1 MAVRNRACISPRL
14 SLPGTNQ
21 SFDWF
26 VIVRRKTVNEARL
39 EPASAEHCCTTL
51 KDSSKS
57 LIIKKILVEAS
68 GIGLIT
74 VDSM

>member
-1 MAVRNRACISPRL
+1 
-14 SLPGTNQ
+14 
-21 SFDWF
+21 

-68 GIGLIT
+68 GIGLNT